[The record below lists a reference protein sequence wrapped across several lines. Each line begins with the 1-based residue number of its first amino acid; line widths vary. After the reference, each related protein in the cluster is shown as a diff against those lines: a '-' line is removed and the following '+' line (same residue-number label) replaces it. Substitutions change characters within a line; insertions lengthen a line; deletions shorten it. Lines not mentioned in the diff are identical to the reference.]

1 MSRIALSYRAMKLGF
16 AVVCLLL
23 CVANAEAQLQVELQL
38 KRLQYVAYEPII
50 ATLGITNLAGRDVD
64 LHDAAG
70 QPWFGFEI
78 TTREGQPIGSVTT
91 EQTQQTQPPLR
102 IEAGKKVTQQI
113 NLTPLYAVHDLGTY
127 HLRAHV
133 YFADLDKFFYSQ
145 GRVFEVTDA
154 RPIWQRSVG
163 SPEGGTRTYSLLSNR
178 FPDHTSL
185 YVRVEDKDSGVVYA
199 TYSLGRA
206 IAFDEPEAEVDRSSQ
221 LHVLHCAA
229 PRIWAYSRIDLNGEL
244 VAHASFTQTKSR
256 PRLVHT
262 ADGAVAVRGG
272 MMETQSAQTA
282 RESLPKLSERPVRS
296 PTKQE

>member
-145 GRVFEVTDA
+145 GRVFEFTDA
-154 RPIWQRSVG
+154 RPIWQRSVR
-163 SPEGGTRTYSLLSNR
+163 SAQGGTRTSSLLCNCLHSY
-178 FPDHTSL
+178 TSL
-185 YVRVEDKDSGVVYA
+185 YLAAYA
-199 TYSLGRA
+199 KRSYGGYA
-206 IAFDEPEAEVDRSSQ
+206 AYAFGPE
-221 LHVLHCAA
+221 
-229 PRIWAYSRIDLNGEL
+229 
-244 VAHASFTQTKSR
+244 T
-256 PRLVHT
+256 
-262 ADGAVAVRGG
+262 
-272 MMETQSAQTA
+272 
-282 RESLPKLSERPVRS
+282 
-296 PTKQE
+296 